1 MSPFNIRRLSRA
13 GWRSPPYGHLRV
25 LRRRDPSPRRFSR
38 RFQPG
43 RQLQSHCRAEPH
55 SLEPRMAHKRVL
67 PRGSFKAKSDDGKEV
82 EIFIFQTMTDESVNY
97 GDDTTASA
105 LSLQT
110 RDGKEV
116 NRIDKGVYQIVET
129 GLVVRSSAPVAP

>member
-1 MSPFNIRRLSRA
+1 
-13 GWRSPPYGHLRV
+13 
-25 LRRRDPSPRRFSR
+25 
-38 RFQPG
+38 
-43 RQLQSHCRAEPH
+43 
-55 SLEPRMAHKRVL
+55 MAHKRVL

-105 LSLQT
+105 LALQT

>member
-1 MSPFNIRRLSRA
+1 
-13 GWRSPPYGHLRV
+13 
-25 LRRRDPSPRRFSR
+25 
-38 RFQPG
+38 
-43 RQLQSHCRAEPH
+43 
-55 SLEPRMAHKRVL
+55 MAHKRVL

-82 EIFIFQTMTDESVNY
+82 EIFIFQTMSDESVNY

-116 NRIDKGVYQIVET
+116 NRIDKGVYQIVDT